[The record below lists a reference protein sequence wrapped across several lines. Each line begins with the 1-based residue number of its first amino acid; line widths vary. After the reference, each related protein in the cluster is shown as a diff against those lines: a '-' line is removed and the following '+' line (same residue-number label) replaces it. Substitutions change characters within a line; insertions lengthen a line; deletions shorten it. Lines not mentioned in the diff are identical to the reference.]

1 MSYPRAHTRL
11 SRAPMRGAASR
22 RATLLQAAA
31 TVLLSGAALLVA
43 HASPARVGN
52 DSKQDT
58 APTLGTAPTHGAAAT
73 GADGR
78 ALYLAHCGIC
88 HLEGGTGTFMLGRR
102 LGKQRALLADRADL
116 TAAYVEAVVR
126 NGLNAM
132 PAFTRVEITDREL
145 DAVAQYLAHSHES
158 IEAQRRP

>member
-52 DSKQDT
+52 DSKQD
-58 APTLGTAPTHGAAAT
+58 AAPTHGAAAT